1 MRRTEGGEKMEK
13 DKTSKIIAIIALL
26 IAVVGL
32 SVGFASFST
41 TLKISSSANVTP
53 NSDTFKVVFSSNGT
67 TLTEGKVTGVA
78 SSGATASDA
87 TINNALANPTIS
99 GLSATFTEPGQ
110 NVVYTFYAHN
120 NGEYDA
126 YLKSVTYENVVNEA
140 KTKICTAESGTTEA
154 LVATACDA
162 ISVKVNVGSTNTTA
176 SKANITGHSLLK
188 KAFEEVTV
196 TIEYAAD
203 GGRADGD
210 FSVAFGDI
218 SLVYSSVD

>member
-1 MRRTEGGEKMEK
+1 MEK
-13 DKTSKIIAIIALL
+13 DKTSKVIAIIALL
-26 IAVVGL
+26 VAVVGL
-32 SVGFASFST
+32 SVGFAAFSN
-41 TLKISSSANVTP
+41 TLTISTSANVTP

-67 TLTEGKVTGVA
+67 TLTEDKVSGVA
-78 SSGATASDA
+78 SSGASATDA
-87 TINNALANPTIS
+87 TINNAASNPTIT

-120 NGEYDA
+120 KGEYDA
-126 YLKSVTYENVVNEA
+126 FLKSVTYANVTDETE
-140 KTKICTAESGTTEA
+140 TKICTAGSKTTAA
-154 LVATACDA
+154 LVATACEG

-176 SKANITGHSLLK
+176 STANITGHSLLK
-188 KAFEEVTV
+188 KAFEAITV

-203 GGRADGD
+203 SGRADGD